1 MDGTAWLVADQQMKN
16 EYVMS
21 TDVGERHDVNPD
33 AHGLHATY
41 NAFYGERQELI
52 STALEGRVCA

>member
-33 AHGLHATY
+33 AYGLHATY
-41 NAFYGERQELI
+41 NAFTENAESLHR
-52 STALEGRVCA
+52 